1 LTRWAWLATALLL
14 LLAASPAGA
23 EVVWLRNGDR
33 LTGSIVTETPTSLR
47 LKLPFATLLIP
58 KSRIERL
65 VRADGKEEVLHPPE
79 AVAAAPAPPRA
90 PSIPAAHLVL
100 VVTGASFWQAWDH
113 KEAPPDPS
121 LRLEVRVD
129 EQPVAYWTDARLDPE
144 DLRGAVV
151 NTFAF
156 VPADEAAAGGAP
168 GVVIGAPEA
177 QRGRIVLRIEIPGAI
192 GEGRRLRV
200 AYQTNEGSAA
210 TPAWHD
216 VASAE
221 TTVALSGDPPTVVQ
235 LRQDRGQMEF
245 ARKRMRA
252 VETFGMALAPE

>member
-1 LTRWAWLATALLL
+1 MRRWARGTLALVLLF
-14 LLAASPAGA
+14 AATSAGA

-33 LTGSIVTETPTSLR
+33 LTGSIVTETKTSLR

-65 VRADGKEEVLHPPE
+65 LRADGKEEVLHAPE
-79 AVAAAPAPPRA
+79 AAASPSPPL
-90 PSIPAAHLVL
+90 PPVVPTAHLVL

-121 LRLEVRVD
+121 LRLEVRLD
-129 EQPVAYWTDARLDPE
+129 EDAVASWTDARLDPE

-156 VPADEAAAGGAP
+156 VPADEAAAAAAP
-168 GVVIGAPEA
+168 GVVLGAPEA
-177 QRGRIVLRIEIPGAI
+177 QRGRIVLRIEVPGAI

-216 VASAE
+216 VASAQ
-221 TTVALSGDPPTVVQ
+221 TTVTLRGDPPTVVQ

-245 ARKRMRA
+245 TRKRMRG